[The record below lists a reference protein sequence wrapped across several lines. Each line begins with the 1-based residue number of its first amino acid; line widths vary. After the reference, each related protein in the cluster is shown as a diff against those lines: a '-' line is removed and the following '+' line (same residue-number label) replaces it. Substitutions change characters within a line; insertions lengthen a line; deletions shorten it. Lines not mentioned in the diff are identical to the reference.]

1 MAKDLGSLPRRFLLL
16 VNLLAAVAAAVFVV
30 GLYVAPDSLGG
41 YDEST
46 GVVGIRTR
54 GNRPLEFAAL
64 AAGLLLIVD
73 VLFLVYGRRPRT
85 PLRHVVSD
93 APGGPVNVSR
103 DALEAGLRAA
113 GEALDQITRLRVAV
127 EAGALKRIVV
137 RAHFMCPESVPLQ
150 EASRLLRTVL
160 GARFREL
167 VRLPEGGKVDF
178 EIEFVGFAGKLSRK
192 AVAEPAEP
200 PPEEASPFTGPQYPI
215 DDEDPFQETR
225 SS

>member
-30 GLYVAPDSLGG
+30 GLFLAPDRFGTYDDAAGTVSL
-41 YDEST
+41 
-46 GVVGIRTR
+46 RTR
-54 GNRPLEFAAL
+54 DNRVLELGAL
-64 AAGLLLIVD
+64 AAAALLLVD
-73 VLFLVYGRRPRT
+73 LWFVIYGRRPRS
-85 PLRHVVSD
+85 PLRHVVSE

-113 GEALDQITRLRVAV
+113 GESLDEITRLRVGL
-127 EAGALKRIVV
+127 EAGALKRITV

-150 EASRLLRTVL
+150 EASRLLRQAL
-160 GARFREL
+160 AERFREL
-167 VRLPEGGKVDF
+167 VRLPEGSKVDF
-178 EIEFVGFAGKLSRK
+178 EIEFVGFAGKLNRK
-192 AVAEPAEP
+192 AAAEAPEP
-200 PPEEASPFTGPQYPI
+200 PPPDSSPFTGPQYPI